1 MRLLLPALVLLALGA
16 GYLLGVR
23 DKRAAIASTYTE
35 VLPVLQATRAL
46 LVEDPVSP
54 AFTATRAVAQH
65 ELDRYESQVRAL

>member
-1 MRLLLPALVLLALGA
+1 MKLLLPVLLLVALGV

-23 DKRAAIASTYTE
+23 DKRSAVASTYTE

-46 LVEDPVSP
+46 LVEDPMSP

-65 ELDRYESQVRAL
+65 ELDRYETQVRAL

>member
-1 MRLLLPALVLLALGA
+1 MRLLLPVLLLGVLAVGYALGA
-16 GYLLGVR
+16 R
-23 DKRAAIASTYTE
+23 DKRAAVSASYTE

-46 LVEDPVSP
+46 LVEDPMSP

>member
-1 MRLLLPALVLLALGA
+1 MRLLLPVLLILCLGA

-23 DKRAAIASTYTE
+23 DKRS
-35 VLPVLQATRAL
+35 
-46 LVEDPVSP
+46 